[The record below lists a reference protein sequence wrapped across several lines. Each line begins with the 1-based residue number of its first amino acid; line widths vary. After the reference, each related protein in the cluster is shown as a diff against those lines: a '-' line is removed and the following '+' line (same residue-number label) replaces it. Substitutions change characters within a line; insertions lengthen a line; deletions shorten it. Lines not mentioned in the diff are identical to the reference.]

1 MTAFRK
7 FRVGT
12 RGSALALAQSK
23 AWAQAW
29 QQVHSGLEVEF
40 QTIVTSGDRIQ
51 DRFLSEVGGKGLFV
65 KEIESAL
72 LAGEIDLA
80 VHSMKDL
87 PAQSPEGLEILCI
100 PERAAPWD
108 VLISQ
113 SDQGLDEL
121 PEGAR
126 IGTSSLRRRTQL
138 KMKRPDLSFA
148 LLRGNIDTRMKKLS
162 AGEFDA
168 IVLAQAGMERL
179 GMDLSRARKLPLI
192 PAPGQG
198 TLAIQ
203 GRSEDDELKA
213 ALASLNC
220 ETSSH
225 LASLERQVAAAFDG
239 HCQLP
244 LACFAQKQGEQ
255 VQLDVFLATPDGDR
269 HLEWKGSGPWSNR
282 EAVGQRAIKTLNAKG
297 AQEILAA
304 CR

>member
-1 MTAFRK
+1 MAGKRK

-23 AWAQAW
+23 AWVHAW

-72 LAGEIDLA
+72 LDGEIDLA

-87 PAQSPEGLEILCI
+87 PAHNPEGLEILCI

-108 VLISQ
+108 VLIGRTGQ
-113 SDQGLDEL
+113 SLEEL

-138 KMKRPDLSFA
+138 KIKRPDLNFA
-148 LLRGNIDTRMKKLS
+148 LLRGNIDTRLKKLA
-162 AGEFDA
+162 AGEFDG
-168 IVLAQAGMERL
+168 IILAQAGMERL
-179 GMDLSRARKLPLI
+179 GLDTRDARKLPLI

-203 GRSEDDELKA
+203 GRTEDGELKK
-213 ALASLNC
+213 ALAPLDC
-220 ETSSH
+220 ETSAS
-225 LASLERQVAAAFDG
+225 LANLERQVAAAFDG

-244 LACFAQKQGEQ
+244 LACFAQKQNEQ
-255 VQLDVFLATPDGDR
+255 VHLEVFLATPDGER
-269 HLEWKGSGPWSNR
+269 HLEWRGSGPWSKR

-297 AQEILAA
+297 AQEILVA